1 MLKHRP
7 KVASDGLFLGYGAR
21 KLVQF
26 SISKMEL
33 VKVCPKVC
41 DGWIAGLTMSQS
53 KQNIYVADS
62 WGN

>member
-1 MLKHRP
+1 MQKQRP
-7 KVASDGLFLGYGAR
+7 TVVSDGLFLGYGAR

-33 VKVCPKVC
+33 AKVCPKVC
-41 DGWIAGLTMSQS
+41 DGWITGLAMSRS